1 MPDMFEPPARVPATP
16 VGADAQLLN
25 GNVRAVLFDLDG
37 TLADTALDLVAA
49 VNKVRTDRGLAPGPY
64 ETLRLQ
70 ASHGARGLIGSAFGV
85 APEDAAFPSLRDAFL
100 ANYEAALCVQSRLF
114 DGIPALLEALA
125 ARGMPWGIVTNK
137 AARLTDPLV
146 ELLGLAEGAACVVSG
161 DTTPHSKP
169 HPAPLLYAAERI
181 GIAPGRIVYVGDD
194 LRDIQAGKAAGMATV
209 AAAYG
214 YCGDSLAPAEWQADA
229 VVEHA
234 GAIAPLV
241 MLPA

>member
-49 VNKVRTDRGLAPGPY
+49 VNKVRTDRGLAPGPF

-214 YCGDSLAPAEWQADA
+214 YCGESLAPAEWQADA

>member
-49 VNKVRTDRGLAPGPY
+49 VNKVRTDRGLAPGPF

>member
-1 MPDMFEPPARVPATP
+1 MFEPPVLVSASSYGTSAR
-16 VGADAQLLN
+16 LLD
-25 GNVRAVLFDLDG
+25 GDVRAVLFDLDG
-37 TLADTALDLVAA
+37 TLADTAPDLVAA
-49 VNKVRTDRGLAPGPY
+49 VNKVRIDRGMPPGPY

-85 APEDAAFPSLRDAFL
+85 APEDAAFASLRDAFL
-100 ANYEAALCVQSRLF
+100 ANYEAALCVRSQLF
-114 DGIPALLEALA
+114 DGIPALLAALA
-125 ARGMPWGIVTNK
+125 ERGLPWGIVTNK

-146 ELLGLAEGAACVVSG
+146 KLLGLADGAACVVSG

-181 GIAPGRIVYVGDD
+181 GIAPARIVYVGDD

-214 YCGDSLAPAEWQADA
+214 YCGDSLAPAQWQADA
-229 VVEHA
+229 VVERA

-241 MLPA
+241 MPPA

>member
-1 MPDMFEPPARVPATP
+1 MPDMFEPPARDLATP
-16 VGADAQLLN
+16 FGTAAQLLN

-49 VNKVRTDRGLAPGPY
+49 VNKVRTDRGLPPGPY

-85 APEDAAFPSLRDAFL
+85 APEDAAFPALRDAFL

-114 DGIPALLEALA
+114 EGIPALLEALA

-137 AARLTDPLV
+137 ATRLTHPLV
-146 ELLGLAEGAACVVSG
+146 KLLGLADSAACVVSG

-181 GIAPGRIVYVGDD
+181 GIAPGHIVYVGDD

-214 YCGDSLAPAEWQADA
+214 YCGDAQAPVEWQADA

-241 MLPA
+241 MSPA